1 MKSIWAWIQTALA
14 AVGGFLGWAI
24 GGLDGF
30 AYALIAFVLIDYVT
44 GIMCAVVEK
53 KLSSEVGLRGI
64 FKKITIFAMV
74 AVGHMVDLHIIGA
87 TGFVNDYSA
96 IRTAIIFFF
105 LSNEGLSMLENAAR
119 LGLPI
124 PQKLKDVLSQLHGK
138 RDDDGGGGE

>member
-1 MKSIWAWIQTALA
+1 MKTIWAWIQTALTA
-14 AVGGFLGWAI
+14 LGGFLGWAI

-30 AYALIAFVLIDYVT
+30 VYALIAFMVIDYVT

-53 KLSSEVGLRGI
+53 KLSSEIGFRGI

-74 AVGHMVDLHIIGA
+74 AVGHMVDTHIIGT

-96 IRTAIIFFF
+96 VRTAIIFFF
-105 LSNEGLSMLENAAR
+105 LSNKGLSLLENASR

-124 PQKLKDVLSQLHGK
+124 PQKLKDVLAQLQGK
-138 RDDDGGGGE
+138 RDNEGGAGE